1 MKALAERIL
10 KHPLKVI
17 KCFHMPK
24 LLAVEKNNFSEYSRR
39 EFFSNLHGNEI
50 LRRRSMSVNA
60 DFGTG
65 ASLDHLVGFHQCT
78 IHTGQSHITKVAFL
92 SKLFPNSILKFLLDW
107 LFDTDAFDFD
117 IWETFWVPQSS

>member
-1 MKALAERIL
+1 
-10 KHPLKVI
+10 
-17 KCFHMPK
+17 
-24 LLAVEKNNFSEYSRR
+24 
-39 EFFSNLHGNEI
+39 
-50 LRRRSMSVNA
+50 MSVNA

-65 ASLDHLVGFHQCT
+65 GSQDHLVGFHQHT